1 MGLRGSSLFD
11 KIELQ
16 ELELTRFSLWRTPQ
30 FESMWR
36 RFNDSGLS
44 FALDKEKLGLVL
56 STPGGIEPRAG
67 PVGRSTEHVTGSS
80 VDDPLLKLFPLFD
93 TDNNGLIDAF
103 EFMATLAVCSRM
115 DRRATLSFVCS
126 LYDFNQNAMFT
137 VDEITIMMRTVVYGV
152 AKVDAH
158 DQTVAVDTE
167 EIEKLAAKCFK
178 FNGLEE
184 DGEVSFDQLCAYCTA
199 ESKVRRYMEYCE
211 DLLCPAENIN
221 AGAQFSDD
229 AWSPDGHSLYKEPLE
244 PPRGDM
250 LPKNIQW
257 RRLPNLKSST
267 ETVTPVLFADDV
279 QPSCACPG
287 KFANE
292 WFIAALNIL
301 LAKPQVVRSLF
312 LSTGQE
318 QSHGRYC
325 VRFYKDGIVRRVIV
339 DDILPCTQLGTPLC
353 SLAEGLTTQAWV
365 PIVEKAY
372 AKLHGTY
379 EALSGGTVDYALR
392 DLTGGSVE
400 RVQLAEQED
409 RDRLW
414 EKVNKRLIHGFV
426 AATRT
431 TGTTEDERKGDR
443 RAVSNGLVIGHTYS
457 VISMHTASNA
467 KGERVRL
474 AKLRVPPGSFTGRG
488 LPTRGTKRR
497 WTGPWSPRSRE
508 YRTEK
513 HNKSDLAK
521 NILMAFKVEEGA
533 NAKEEGEKNGE
544 EEEEDADE
552 DSLMADYDEADLDA
566 DEGLSGD
573 ENQRTFFMSFDDLC
587 SHFTILRLVT
597 LWDTGKWVRQTRHGS
612 WTSSTAGGGLQNA
625 TWTRNPQYA
634 LEVFDEPADVFIEL
648 GQSDPR
654 YHLPKSMGQP
664 TLSQETKQFVSAPQ
678 MPKYQHSIG
687 ALVVQHNFG
696 SADNEENGGTGI
708 MRVRQFD
715 RENVRACT
723 FPFVKDR
730 VVTLSFVAN
739 PGKYIIIPMH
749 LEPQVVGDYSIRVLC
764 ESEFD
769 LFGDEDAKWED
780 PPR

>member
-1 MGLRGSSLFD
+1 MGLRGSTLFD

-16 ELELTRFSLWRTPQ
+16 HLELTRFSLWRTPQ

-44 FALDKEKLGLVL
+44 FALDREKLGLIL
-56 STPGGIEPRAG
+56 STPGGIEARSG
-67 PVGRSTEHVTGSS
+67 PVVSGTGKVSGTS
-80 VDDPLLKLFPLFD
+80 ADDPLLTLFPLFD
-93 TDNNGLIDAF
+93 TDNNDLIDAF
-103 EFMATLAVCSRM
+103 EFMATLAICSRM
-115 DRRATLSFVCS
+115 DRRATLSFICS

-158 DQTVAVDTE
+158 SQTVAVDTE
-167 EIEKLAAKCFK
+167 EIETLAAKCFK
-178 FNGLEE
+178 FNNLEE
-184 DGEVSFDQLCAYCTA
+184 DGEVSFEQLCTYCTA
-199 ESKVRRYMEYCE
+199 ESKIRRYMEYCE
-211 DLLCPAENIN
+211 DLLCPAENIKVD
-221 AGAQFSDD
+221 ALFVDD
-229 AWSPDGHSLYKEPLE
+229 QWSPDGHSLYIEPLE

-250 LPKNIQW
+250 LPENIQW
-257 RRLPNLKSST
+257 RRLPNLLSNT

-279 QPSCACPG
+279 QPSCAVPG

-339 DDILPCTQLGTPLC
+339 DDVLPCTQLGTPLC
-353 SLAEGLTTQAWV
+353 SLAEGSPTQAWV

-392 DLTGGSVE
+392 DLTGGGVE
-400 RVQLAEQED
+400 RLMLAAPEHED

-414 EKVNKRLIHGFV
+414 DKVNKRLRHGFV

-431 TGTTEDERKGDR
+431 TGTTDKEKQGDR
-443 RAVSNGLVIGHTYS
+443 NAVRNGLVMGHTYS
-457 VISMHTASNA
+457 VISTHTALDA
-467 KGERVRL
+467 KGDKVRL
-474 AKLRVPPGSFTGRG
+474 VKLRVPPGSFTGLG

-497 WTGPWSPRSRE
+497 WVGSWSLKSRE

-513 HNKSDLAK
+513 HNQSELYK
-521 NILMAFKVEEGA
+521 NILQIYKGVQNDKEGGEKGEDG
-533 NAKEEGEKNGE
+533 KEEEKQEIEHFEDDE
-544 EEEEDADE
+544 EMMEY
-552 DSLMADYDEADLDA
+552 YDEADLDA

-573 ENQRTFFMSFDDLC
+573 ENQRIFFMSFDNLC
-587 SHFTILRLVT
+587 KHFSVLRLVT
-597 LWDTGKWVRQTRHGS
+597 LWDTGKWVRQTRHGT
-612 WTSSTAGGGLQNA
+612 WNSSTAGGGLTNA

-634 LEVFDEPADVFIEL
+634 LEIYDEPADVFIEL
-648 GQSDPR
+648 GQCDPR

-664 TLSQETKQFVSAPQ
+664 TL
-678 MPKYQHSIG
+678 
-687 ALVVQHNFG
+687 
-696 SADNEENGGTGI
+696 
-708 MRVRQFD
+708 R
-715 RENVRACT
+715 
-723 FPFVKDR
+723 
-730 VVTLSFVAN
+730 
-739 PGKYIIIPMH
+739 
-749 LEPQVVGDYSIRVLC
+749 
-764 ESEFD
+764 
-769 LFGDEDAKWED
+769 
-780 PPR
+780 